1 MLRHFNHICN
11 NLCKFK
17 PKMFQEF
24 VEHLLSEFRKFKHAY
39 PRKCPVLAL
48 SLNIFRPK
56 AVLVIYTRPIKNAL
70 KIILPFNFLWT
81 NDDWSGMCFTL
92 NRLVNYRHLQQIQS
106 YSFFPDSVAKQSMVS
121 PSTLWEDKCAN
132 SMMGNWKWTLCR
144 LVVPMCCPS
153 WKKGRP
159 HEHYPLLYTRPVRR
173 LPRKIYEVVC
183 PCNQVAYSGDHDID
197 FAFNNSKWVMV
208 VALSLHSKI
217 SSDVLR
223 LV

>member
-1 MLRHFNHICN
+1 
-11 NLCKFK
+11 
-17 PKMFQEF
+17 
-24 VEHLLSEFRKFKHAY
+24 
-39 PRKCPVLAL
+39 
-48 SLNIFRPK
+48 
-56 AVLVIYTRPIKNAL
+56 
-70 KIILPFNFLWT
+70 
-81 NDDWSGMCFTL
+81 MCFTL

-173 LPRKIYEVVC
+173 LPRKICELVC
-183 PCNQVAYSGDHDID
+183 HCNQVAYSGDHDID
-197 FAFNNSKWVMV
+197 IAFNNSKWVMV

-217 SSDVLR
+217 SSDVLLQVSVVPEHFSQMELR
-223 LV
+223 MVLGEAGELWMGKYMTVLSLPPQISKKIYKVKNLKKSEIIKTKLENGGMQNSSP